1 MTILFEQPALIIFAF
16 VMIGLLAGF
25 VKGAVGFAMPM
36 IMVSG
41 LGTLL
46 SPELAIATLICL
58 RSPPICYRLFALVFA
73 RPTNRPRSTGFI
85 C

>member
-46 SPELAIATLICL
+46 SPELAIATLIL
-58 RSPPICYRLFALVFA
+58 PTVASNLLQAFRTGIRAAYESAKKHRLYL
-73 RPTNRPRSTGFI
+73 
-85 C
+85 